1 MTSREKEMQSQIEEL
16 QKTIGKLQIRNQS
29 LEQQA
34 TRSDAANKAK
44 SDFLAMISHE
54 IRTPL
59 NGVIGLTE
67 ILLDTKLDSKQQHY
81 SNLVLTS
88 ARNLLTLINSLL
100 DFSKIEA
107 DKMELDIGEFNLK
120 KLVDELIKLYSLTGQ
135 GKKLLVYAEVDPR
148 LSDRYL
154 GDSYR
159 IRQILVNLLG
169 NAIKFTDSGS
179 VVLRVTGAKIDARH
193 EVVRFEVEDS
203 GPGIPAH
210 KTGKLFIPFSQI
222 DNSTTRRYGGTRL
235 GLAICQKLVSLMDGE
250 IGFEST
256 EGKGSR
262 FWFTLPLRL
271 AGKEPV
277 KKARPRPEPP
287 QYDCRHENERRGPE
301 RAPALTS
308 ILIVDD
314 DETNRFVLETI
325 LQNTSTH
332 IITVENG
339 REAVRVCESR
349 DFDLIFMDCRMPIM
363 DGFEATAAIR
373 SLTAGKSR
381 KHPVIIALTADATLA
396 TRRHCSAVGMDDCL
410 IKPLNFD
417 RLQDVFDNWLPDAG
431 IRIKT
436 RPHTL
441 PLPAAVE
448 KSEPKT
454 KPAAAQPIDDK
465 VLAELRENIGDIQP
479 VIRVFLN
486 SLQGRLEQLQQ
497 AIAKGES
504 TVVSRVAHTIKGS
517 CSQFG
522 AIHLAELC
530 RLAETMGNNKN
541 MANLEIL
548 FKKIKQAAEQVASFL
563 REKLDER

>member
-1 MTSREKEMQSQIEEL
+1 MTSREKEMQAQIEEL
-16 QKTIGKLQIRNQS
+16 QKTIGKLQLLNRE
-29 LEQQA
+29 LKQQA
-34 TRSDAANKAK
+34 TQSDAANKAK

-67 ILLDTKLDSKQQHY
+67 ILLDTKLDSKQRHY

-107 DKMELDIGEFNLK
+107 DKMELDIGEFDLR

-135 GKKLLVYAEVDPR
+135 GKNLGVYAEIDPR
-148 LSDRYL
+148 LSGCYL

-169 NAIKFTDSGS
+169 NAIKFADRGS
-179 VVLRVTGAKIDARH
+179 VVLRVTGSKTDARQ
-193 EVVRFEVEDS
+193 EVVRFEVEDT

-210 KTGKLFIPFSQI
+210 KTDQLFIPFSQI
-222 DNSTTRRYGGTRL
+222 DNSTTRRHGGTGL

-271 AGKEPV
+271 AGSEPA
-277 KKARPRPEPP
+277 KKAQPRPEPP
-287 QYDCRHENERRGPE
+287 QYDCRHESERRGPG
-301 RAPALTS
+301 RSPALTS

-332 IITVENG
+332 ILTVENG
-339 REAVRVCESR
+339 REAVRLCENR
-349 DFDLIFMDCRMPIM
+349 DFDLIFMDCRMPVM
-363 DGFEATAAIR
+363 DGFDATAAIR

-381 KHPVIIALTADATLA
+381 KHPVIIALTADATQD
-396 TRRHCSAVGMDDCL
+396 TRQHCSAVGMDDCL
-410 IKPLNFD
+410 LKPLDFD
-417 RLQDVFDNWLPDAG
+417 RLQHVFDNWLPDAG
-431 IRIKT
+431 IHIHT

-441 PLPAAVE
+441 PAAAG

-454 KPAAAQPIDDK
+454 KPAGSQPIDDK
-465 VLAELRENIGDIQP
+465 VLAELQENIGDIQP
-479 VIRVFLN
+479 VIRVFLH

-497 AIAKGES
+497 AIAEGES
-504 TVVSRVAHTIKGS
+504 AVVSRVAHTIKGS

-522 AIHLAELC
+522 ATHLAELC

-541 MANLEIL
+541 MANMEIL
-548 FKKIKQAAEQVASFL
+548 LKKIKQAAEQVAIFL

>member
-1 MTSREKEMQSQIEEL
+1 MTSREKETQLQIEEL
-16 QKTIGKLQIRNQS
+16 QKTIGKLQLLNRE
-29 LEQQA
+29 LKQQA
-34 TRSDAANKAK
+34 TQSDAANKAK

-67 ILLDTKLDSKQQHY
+67 ILLDTRLDSKQRHY
-81 SNLVLTS
+81 SNMVLTS

-107 DKMELDIGEFNLK
+107 DKMELDIGEFDLK

-135 GKKLLVYAEVDPR
+135 GKKLRVYAEIDPR
-148 LSDRYL
+148 LSGCYL

-169 NAIKFTDSGS
+169 NAIKFTDRGS
-179 VVLRVTGAKIDARH
+179 VVLRVTGSGAMTDAGQ
-193 EVVRFEVEDS
+193 EVVRFEVEDT
-203 GPGIPAH
+203 GPGIPAD
-210 KTGKLFIPFSQI
+210 KQDQLFIPFSQI
-222 DNSTTRRYGGTRL
+222 DNSTTRRHGGTGL

-256 EGKGSR
+256 EGQGSR

-271 AGKEPV
+271 AGKEPA

-301 RAPALTS
+301 RSSALTS

-314 DETNRFVLETI
+314 DETNCFVLETI

-339 REAVRVCESR
+339 LEAVRLCESR

-381 KHPVIIALTADATLA
+381 KHPVIIALTADVTQA
-396 TRRHCSAVGMDDCL
+396 TRQHCSAVGMDDCL
-410 IKPLNFD
+410 IKPLDFS
-417 RLQDVFDNWLPDAG
+417 RLQNVFDNWLPDAG
-431 IRIKT
+431 IRIKIRT
-436 RPHTL
+436 HV
-441 PLPAAVE
+441 LPAAVK
-448 KSEPKT
+448 KSELKT
-454 KPAAAQPIDDK
+454 KPTGGQPIDDK
-465 VLAELRENIGDIQP
+465 VLTELQKNIGDVRP
-479 VIRVFLN
+479 VIRVFLH

-497 AIAKGES
+497 AIIKGES
-504 TVVSRVAHTIKGS
+504 AVVSRVAHTIKGS

-522 AIHLAELC
+522 ATHLAELC

-541 MANLEIL
+541 MANLEII

-563 REKLDER
+563 REELDKK

>member
-1 MTSREKEMQSQIEEL
+1 MTLLEQDMQQQIEEL
-16 QKTIGKLQIRNQS
+16 QKTIGKLQVLNQG
-29 LEQQA
+29 LKQQA
-34 TRSDAANKAK
+34 TQSDAANKAK

-67 ILLDTKLDSKQQHY
+67 ILLDTKLDSKQRHY

-107 DKMELDIGEFNLK
+107 DKMELDIREFDLK

-135 GKKLLVYAEVDPR
+135 GKNLRVYAEIDSR
-148 LSDRYL
+148 LSDHCYL

-179 VVLRVTGAKIDARH
+179 VVLRVTGLMTDARQ
-193 EVVRFEVEDS
+193 EVVRFEVEDT

-210 KTGKLFIPFSQI
+210 KADKLFIPFSQV
-222 DNSTTRRYGGTRL
+222 DNSTTRRHGGTGL
-235 GLAICQKLVSLMDGE
+235 GLAICQKLVILMDGE

-262 FWFTLPLRL
+262 FWFILPLRP
-271 AGKEPV
+271 AGSEPAQ
-277 KKARPRPEPP
+277 KARSRLEPP
-287 QYDCRHENERRGPE
+287 QYDCCYENERRGPE
-301 RAPALTS
+301 RSPALTS

-314 DETNRFVLETI
+314 DETNRFVLKTI

-332 IITVENG
+332 IIMVENG
-339 REAVRVCESR
+339 REAVRLCKNR
-349 DFDLIFMDCRMPIM
+349 DFDLIFMDCRMPVM

-396 TRRHCSAVGMDDCL
+396 TRQHCSAVGMDDCL

-417 RLQDVFDNWLPDAG
+417 GLQHVFDNWLPDAG
-431 IRIKT
+431 IRIQT
-436 RPHTL
+436 RSHTL
-441 PLPAAVE
+441 PAVAE
-448 KSEPKT
+448 NSELKT
-454 KPAAAQPIDDK
+454 KPAGAPPLDEK
-465 VLAELRENIGDIQP
+465 VLAELQENIGDLQP
-479 VIRVFLN
+479 VIRVFLH
-486 SLQGRLEQLQQ
+486 SLQDRLEQLQQ
-497 AIAKGES
+497 AIIKKES
-504 TVVSRVAHTIKGS
+504 AVVSRVAHTIKGS

-522 AIHLAELC
+522 ALHLAELC
-530 RLAETMGNNKN
+530 RLAETLGNNQN
-541 MANLEIL
+541 MVNLEIL
-548 FKKIKQAAEQVASFL
+548 FKKIKQAADQVAAFL
-563 REKLDER
+563 MEKLDER

>member
-1 MTSREKEMQSQIEEL
+1 MTSREQEMQPQIEEL
-16 QKTIGKLQIRNQS
+16 QKTIGKLQLLNRE
-29 LEQQA
+29 LKQQA
-34 TRSDAANKAK
+34 TQSDAANKAK

-67 ILLDTKLDSKQQHY
+67 ILLDTELDSKQRHY

-107 DKMELDIGEFNLK
+107 DKMELDIGEFDLK

-135 GKKLLVYAEVDPR
+135 GKDLRVYAEIDPR
-148 LSDRYL
+148 LSGCYL

-169 NAIKFTDSGS
+169 NAIKFTDRGS
-179 VVLRVTGAKIDARH
+179 VVLRVTRAMTDGRQEI
-193 EVVRFEVEDS
+193 VRFEVEDT

-210 KTGKLFIPFSQI
+210 KTDQLFIPFSQI
-222 DNSTTRRYGGTRL
+222 DNSTTRRHGGTGL

-256 EGKGSR
+256 AGQGSR

-271 AGKEPV
+271 AGKAPA
-277 KKARPRPEPP
+277 KKVLRPRPEPP
-287 QYDCRHENERRGPE
+287 QYDCRHESERRGPE
-301 RAPALTS
+301 RSSALTS

-325 LQNTSTH
+325 LQNTNTH
-332 IITVENG
+332 ILTVENG

-381 KHPVIIALTADATLA
+381 KHPVIIALTADATQA
-396 TRRHCSAVGMDDCL
+396 TKQHCSAVGMDDCL

-431 IRIKT
+431 IRIHT

-441 PLPAAVE
+441 PAAAE
-448 KSEPKT
+448 KSEPKI
-454 KPAAAQPIDDK
+454 KPAAGPPIDDK
-465 VLAELRENIGDIQP
+465 ILAELQENIGDVQP

-486 SLQGRLEQLQQ
+486 SLQGRLEQLQE
-497 AIAKGES
+497 AIVKGDS
-504 TVVSRVAHTIKGS
+504 TVVSRVAHTMKGS

-522 AIHLAELC
+522 ATHLAELC

>member
-1 MTSREKEMQSQIEEL
+1 MTSCEKKMQPQIEEL
-16 QKTIGKLQIRNQS
+16 QKTIDKLQVLNQG
-29 LEQQA
+29 LQQQA
-34 TRSDAANKAK
+34 SQSDAANKAK

-67 ILLDTKLDSKQQHY
+67 ILLDTKLDSKQKHY

-107 DKMELDIGEFNLK
+107 DKMELDIEEFNLNE
-120 KLVDELIKLYSLTGQ
+120 LVEELIKLYSLTGQ
-135 GKKLLVYAEVDPR
+135 GKNLRVYAELDPG
-148 LSDRYL
+148 LSGRYL

-169 NAIKFTDSGS
+169 NAIKFTDRGS
-179 VVLRVTGAKIDARH
+179 VALRVTGSMSDDATH
-193 EVVRFEVEDS
+193 EMVRFEIEDT

-210 KTGKLFIPFSQI
+210 KLDKLFIPFSQI
-222 DNSTTRRYGGTRL
+222 DNSTTRRHGGTGL

-250 IGFEST
+250 IGFESM
-256 EGKGSR
+256 EGQGSR

-271 AGKEPV
+271 AGGEPV
-277 KKARPRPEPP
+277 KKTRPRPEPP
-287 QYDCRHENERRGPE
+287 QYDRSHETERRGPE
-301 RAPALTS
+301 RLPALTS

-325 LQNTSTH
+325 LQNTNTH
-332 IITVENG
+332 IVTVENG
-339 REAVRVCESR
+339 REAVRLCESR

-373 SLTAGKSR
+373 SLTEGKSR
-381 KHPVIIALTADATLA
+381 KHPVIIALTADATPA
-396 TRRHCSAVGMDDCL
+396 TKQRCSAVGMDDCL
-410 IKPLNFD
+410 LKPLDFD
-417 RLQDVFDNWLPDAG
+417 RLQHVFDNWLPDAG
-431 IRIKT
+431 IRIHT

-441 PLPAAVE
+441 PAAAE
-448 KSEPKT
+448 TSEPKT
-454 KPAAAQPIDDK
+454 KPAGSPPIDDK
-465 VLAELRENIGDIQP
+465 VLAELQENIGDIQP

-486 SLQGRLEQLQQ
+486 SLQGRLEQLQE
-497 AIAKGES
+497 AVTKGES
-504 TVVSRVAHTIKGS
+504 VIVSRVAHTIKGS

-522 AIHLAELC
+522 AAHLAELC
-530 RLAETMGNNKN
+530 QLAETMGNNNN

-548 FKKIKQAAEQVASFL
+548 LKKIKQAAEQVAAFL
-563 REKLDER
+563 REKLDET